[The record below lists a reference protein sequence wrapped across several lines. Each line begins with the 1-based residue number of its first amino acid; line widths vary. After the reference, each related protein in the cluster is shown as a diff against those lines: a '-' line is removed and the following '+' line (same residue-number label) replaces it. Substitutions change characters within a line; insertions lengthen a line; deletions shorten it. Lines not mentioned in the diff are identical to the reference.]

1 MFIEEEMV
9 QSYTNLREQLIA
21 VDSFVK
27 NINKDMQEQLLNFN
41 FVITRKEYKDQERQ
55 TNVFYYLR
63 FVLQ

>member
-1 MFIEEEMV
+1 MI

-27 NINKDMQEQLLNFN
+27 NINIDMQEQLLNFN
-41 FVITRKEYKDQERQ
+41 FVITRKEYKDQERE

-63 FVLQ
+63 FVL